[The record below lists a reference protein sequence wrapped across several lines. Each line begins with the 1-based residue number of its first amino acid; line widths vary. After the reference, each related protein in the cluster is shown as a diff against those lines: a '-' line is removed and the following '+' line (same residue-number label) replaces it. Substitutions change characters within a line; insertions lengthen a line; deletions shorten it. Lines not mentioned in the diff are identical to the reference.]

1 MQHSSILSSVA
12 RGAAV
17 NLVGLVLKAIE
28 TPILYIVLTR
38 LYGKAPVGLF
48 FIAYGIIEILGG
60 LTISG
65 FIDGVVLYAS
75 RYIHKEEDHET
86 LVHTIRAVLLFSVG
100 LGVVIVLALAIGAP
114 WFVSWYYPDHPSLA
128 PILQVLALTL
138 PFEAVSRILVNVS
151 KAKMVMFHDVLL
163 MGVLSP
169 LFTIGLAL
177 LFHFLG
183 IGSLGISL
191 SFALTYVLTLGG
203 AVYLL
208 STLMDVRPIFRGF
221 AIDRRPPKMASY
233 IFAQNLNVAVVKF
246 NYSLDVLMLAGFG
259 VQPGAIAFYSLGS
272 QVVRNIRQIRQVFS
286 GSFSP
291 VIARFHHE
299 KRVEELDGA
308 LARVSVWTTALALPV
323 IFAMLYF
330 RRELMQVFDSTFTAD
345 PTFMLV
351 LAVNPFLSCTIGLFG
366 NVITMT
372 GHSTVNII
380 NGVGA
385 FGINALVNVLL
396 VPHFGLLGAAIA
408 SVTAG
413 TAISIAQVLEARVLV
428 GVHFPMGALVPPTLA
443 GLLLF
448 AWPFFL
454 LAPQLWVKLVLSAAL
469 LLAYGAFIYS
479 WSRLQK
485 SKFIKTA

>member
-1 MQHSSILSSVA
+1 MHQSSILSSVA

-28 TPILYIVLTR
+28 TPLLYVVLTR

-75 RYIHKEEDHET
+75 RYIHKEEDRET
-86 LVHTIRAVLLFSVG
+86 LIHTLRAVLFFSVL
-100 LGVVIVLALAIGAP
+100 LGVGIVVVLMLGAP
-114 WFVSWYYPDHPSLA
+114 WFVSWYYPDHPALG
-128 PILQVLALTL
+128 PILQILALTL

-163 MGVLSP
+163 MGVMSP
-169 LFTIGLAL
+169 LFTIALAF
-177 LFHFLG
+177 LFHYLD
-183 IGSLGISL
+183 IGSIGISL
-191 SFALTYVLTLGG
+191 SFAMTYVLTLGG

-208 STLMDVRPIFRGF
+208 STLMDVRPIFQGM
-221 AIDRRPPKMASY
+221 AINLRPPKMASY

-259 VQPGAIAFYSLGS
+259 VQPGKIAFYSLGS
-272 QVVRNIRQIRQVFS
+272 QVIRNIRQIRQVFS

-299 KRVEELDGA
+299 KRVDELDGA
-308 LARVSVWTTALALPV
+308 LGRVSAWTTALALPV
-323 IFAMLYF
+323 IFVMCYF
-330 RRELMQVFDSTFTAD
+330 RRDLMQVFDSTFTED

-351 LAVNPFLSCTIGLFG
+351 LAINPFLSCTIGLFG

-372 GHSTVNII
+372 GHSTINII
-380 NGVGA
+380 NGIGA
-385 FGINALVNVLL
+385 FSINALVNWLL
-396 VPHFGLLGAAIA
+396 VPHLGLLGAAIA

-413 TAISIAQVLEARVLV
+413 TAISVAQVFEARVLV
-428 GVHFPMGALVPPTLA
+428 GVHFPIRALLPP
-443 GLLLF
+443 LF
-448 AWPFFL
+448 AGMALFLWPFFL
-454 LAPQLWVKLVLSAAL
+454 LVPAVWLKIALSAL
-469 LLAYGAFIYS
+469 LLGGYSAFIYY
-479 WSRLQK
+479 WSRIQK
-485 SKFIKTA
+485 TKITGNA